1 MDKILVS
8 RGLTASRQKAQALIM
23 AGLVYS
29 GNRKIDKAGLLMDTA
44 APFHI
49 REKMPFVSRGG
60 LKLQH
65 ALEVFQVNAGGRTA
79 VDLGCSTGGFTDCL
93 LQNGAEKVVAVDVD
107 PRQIDWELSRDPRV
121 VLIKKNARYLQ
132 KEDIPL
138 SFDLVTM
145 DLSFIS
151 VLKVFPAVRQLLDL
165 GEVLPLIKPQFE
177 VGRSQVGKKGVVK
190 EASLHYSV
198 LSRIAQEALSLG
210 FAVKGVTSSP
220 IKGQKGNREFFL
232 HLSVGGTPEGH
243 LSIEESIKEAVWDE
257 KD

>member
-1 MDKILVS
+1 
-8 RGLTASRQKAQALIM
+8 M

-29 GNRKIDKAGLLMDTA
+29 GDQKMDKAGLLVDKDI
-44 APFHI
+44 PIII
-49 REKMPFVSRGG
+49 RRKMPFVSRGG

-65 ALEVFQVNAGGRTA
+65 ALEAFQVNAKGRTA

-93 LQNGAEKVVAVDVD
+93 LQNGAEKVFAVDVD
-107 PRQIDWELSRDPRV
+107 PRQIDWALGRDSRV

-132 KEDIPL
+132 RAEIPS

-151 VLKVFPAVRQLLDL
+151 VLKVFPAVRQMLAR

-198 LSRIAQEALSLG
+198 LSRIVREVSSLG
-210 FAVKGVTSSP
+210 FAVLGVTSSP
-220 IKGQKGNREFFL
+220 IRGQKGNKEFFL
-232 HLSVGGTPEGH
+232 HLKIGENPEGNV
-243 LSIEESIKEAVWDE
+243 SIEESIKEAVWDE
-257 KD
+257 